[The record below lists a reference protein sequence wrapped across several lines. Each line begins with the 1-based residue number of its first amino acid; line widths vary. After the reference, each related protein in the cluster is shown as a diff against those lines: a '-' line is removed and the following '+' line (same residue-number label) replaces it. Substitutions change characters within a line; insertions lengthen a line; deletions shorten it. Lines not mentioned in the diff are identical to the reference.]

1 MMSDHVS
8 KIIQNVTGKLKFWLL
23 FWVFS
28 KIHSIILTT
37 ILNYFSFTVVTSV
50 FSPGGNFSASPP
62 QIGQAII
69 TLNTRNKTSISVTLN
84 KIVVLWGV
92 VLLREGWVILKKILK
107 HTPIPKN
114 FMRTTTAR
122 KKIYTCLVSQKK

>member
-23 FWVFS
+23 FWMFS

-50 FSPGGNFSASPP
+50 ISPGGNFSASRLKLVKLSLPLT
-62 QIGQAII
+62 QETKQA
-69 TLNTRNKTSISVTLN
+69 
-84 KIVVLWGV
+84 
-92 VLLREGWVILKKILK
+92 
-107 HTPIPKN
+107 
-114 FMRTTTAR
+114 
-122 KKIYTCLVSQKK
+122 LVSP